1 MSEYN
6 YRHDLDDSER
16 IDLLFEC
23 IQDLQEAVESLQEEV
38 DIIVKHLDGEDWSF
52 ADVNSYKPS

>member
-38 DIIVKHLDGEDWSF
+38 DIIVKHLDGED
-52 ADVNSYKPS
+52 